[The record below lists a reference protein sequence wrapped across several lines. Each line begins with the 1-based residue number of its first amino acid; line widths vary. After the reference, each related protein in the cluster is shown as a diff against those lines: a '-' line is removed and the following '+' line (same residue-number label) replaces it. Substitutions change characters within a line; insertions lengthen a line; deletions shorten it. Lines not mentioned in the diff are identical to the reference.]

1 MINSN
6 LYYPIESKVISS
18 KNRFALKAT
27 DILELKKD
35 LSGSSIFRVKLPNL
49 QNAHIITKKILKFE
63 NYIKLQKYLRL
74 TFKNLNHLKKLPKL
88 VKLYKCI
95 YNVNKKFI
103 LND

>member
-18 KNRFALKAT
+18 KNRFAIKAT

-35 LSGSSIFRVKLPNL
+35 ISSSSIFRVKLPNF
-49 QNAHIITKKILKFE
+49 QNANIITKKILKFE

-74 TFKNLNHLKKLPKL
+74 TFKNLKPPK
-88 VKLYKCI
+88 
-95 YNVNKKFI
+95 NVIKVSKI
-103 LND
+103 I

>member
-6 LYYPIESKVISS
+6 LYYPIESKAISS
-18 KNRFALKAT
+18 KNRFVLKAT
-27 DILELKKD
+27 D
-35 LSGSSIFRVKLPNL
+35 
-49 QNAHIITKKILKFE
+49 ILKFE

-88 VKLYKCI
+88 VKLRKCI
-95 YNVNKKFI
+95 YNINKKFI